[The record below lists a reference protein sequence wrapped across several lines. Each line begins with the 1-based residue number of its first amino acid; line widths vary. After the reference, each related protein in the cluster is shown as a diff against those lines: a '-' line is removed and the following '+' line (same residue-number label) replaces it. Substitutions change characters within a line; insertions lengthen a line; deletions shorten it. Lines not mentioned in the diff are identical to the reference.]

1 MPDVDLPQLRALL
14 AVVDEGSF
22 EGAAHALHLTQ
33 SAVSQR
39 IRALETAVG
48 QVLVRRTR
56 PAGVTEAG
64 AVYLRLARQVLGLT
78 AEARAAVSATP
89 GPGRPVLPV
98 AVNAD
103 SLGTWVLP
111 ALAPLADE
119 VRFELHR
126 EDQDHSADL
135 LRDGVVVAAITTA
148 ARPVQGC
155 TSHRLGVLRYR
166 PVVAAARVA
175 TDFPDGP
182 TPEALAAAPL
192 VVFDRKDDL
201 QDRYLRER
209 GVDPAVPPRHHVPAT
224 ADFALAVRLG
234 FGWGLLPEADAAAGE
249 REGVLVDL
257 DPGRHVD
264 VTLYWQQWTLPTA
277 ALHRTGDAVRAA
289 AAAALR

>member
-56 PAGVTEAG
+56 PAGVTAAG
-64 AVYLRLARQVLGLT
+64 AVYLRLARQVLGLE
-78 AEARAAVSATP
+78 AEARAAVSAAP

-98 AVNAD
+98 AVNSD

-166 PVVAAARVA
+166 PVVAAARA
-175 TDFPDGP
+175 GTDFPDGP

-209 GVDPAVPPRHHVPAT
+209 GVDPAAPPRHHVPAT

-249 REGVLVDL
+249 REGALVDL

-277 ALHRTGDAVRAA
+277 ALRRTGDAVREA

>member
-1 MPDVDLPQLRALL
+1 MNDVDVPQLRALR

-22 EGAAHALHLTQ
+22 EGAAAVLHLTQ

-64 AVYLRLARQVLGLT
+64 IVYLRLARQVLDLT
-78 AEARAAVSATP
+78 DEARSQVAAVP
-89 GPGRPVLPV
+89 GVDRPVLPV
-98 AVNAD
+98 AVNSD

-111 ALAPLADE
+111 ALAPLAAD
-119 VRFELHR
+119 VLFDLHR

-135 LRDGVVVAAITTA
+135 LRAGAVVAAITTA

-166 PVVAAARVA
+166 PMIAPALVARYL
-175 TDFPDGP
+175 PDGP
-182 TPEALAAAPL
+182 VPEALADVPV
-192 VVFDRKDDL
+192 VVFDRKDEL
-201 QDRYLRER
+201 QDRFLRDR
-209 GVDPAVPPRHHVPAT
+209 GADPGRPPRHHVPSS

-234 FGWGLLPEADAAAGE
+234 LGWGMLPEADADAAEYDGS
-249 REGVLVDL
+249 LVDL
-257 DPGRHVD
+257 DPGRHID
-264 VTLYWQQWTLPTA
+264 VTLYWQQWTVRTA
-277 ALHRTGDAVRAA
+277 ALERTGAAVRAA
-289 AAAALR
+289 AAAYLR

>member
-1 MPDVDLPQLRALL
+1 MAEVDLPQLRALL

-22 EGAAHALHLTQ
+22 EGAAVALHLTQ

-48 QVLVRRTR
+48 QVLVRRAR
-56 PAGVTEAG
+56 PAGVTAAG
-64 AVYLRLARQVLGLT
+64 EVYLRLARQVVAL
-78 AEARAAVSATP
+78 ADEAHAAVTAGATS
-89 GPGRPVLPV
+89 GRPVLPI
-98 AVNAD
+98 AVNSD

-119 VRFELHR
+119 IVFDLHR

-135 LRDGVVVAAITTA
+135 LREGTVVAAITTA

-166 PVVAAARVA
+166 PMVAARRAA
-175 TDFPDGP
+175 ALLPDGP
-182 TPEALAAAPL
+182 TPAALAAAPL

-201 QDRYLRER
+201 QDRYLRGR
-209 GVDPAVPPRHHVPAT
+209 GADPALPPRHHVPAS
-224 ADFALAVRLG
+224 ADFTLAVRLG
-234 FGWGLLPEADAAAGE
+234 LGWGMLPDADASAGEADGT
-249 REGVLVDL
+249 LVDL

-264 VTLYWQQWTLPTA
+264 VTLHWQQWTVRTA
-277 ALHRTGDAVRAA
+277 ALERTGDAIRAA
-289 AAAALR
+289 AAAYLR

>member
-1 MPDVDLPQLRALL
+1 MADVDLPQLRALL

-22 EGAAHALHLTQ
+22 EGAAVALHLTQ

-64 AVYLRLARQVLGLT
+64 AVYLRLGRQVLGL
-78 AEARAAVSATP
+78 ADEARATVGADPAA
-89 GPGRPVLPV
+89 GRPVLPV
-98 AVNAD
+98 AVNSD

-111 ALAPLADE
+111 ALAPLAGEILFD
-119 VRFELHR
+119 LHR

-135 LRDGVVVAAITTA
+135 LRDGTVVAAITTA

-166 PVVAAARVA
+166 PMAARGLLPARVV
-175 TDFPDGP
+175 PVP
-182 TPEALAAAPL
+182 PQVLAATPV

-201 QDRYLRER
+201 QDRHLRAR
-209 GVDPAVPPRHHVPAT
+209 GVDPGVVPRHHVPAS
-224 ADFALAVRLG
+224 ADFVLAVRLG
-234 FGWGLLPEADAAAGE
+234 LGWGMLPERDAAAGE
-249 REGVLVDL
+249 REGALVDL
-257 DPGRHVD
+257 DPGRHED
-264 VTLYWQQWTLPTA
+264 VTLYWQQWTVRTA
-277 ALHRTGDAVRAA
+277 ALERTGAAVRAA
-289 AAAALR
+289 ARAYLR

>member
-1 MPDVDLPQLRALL
+1 MADVDLPQLRALL

-22 EGAAHALHLTQ
+22 EGAAVALHLTQ

-56 PAGVTEAG
+56 PAGVTDAG
-64 AVYLRLARQVLGLT
+64 AVYLRLARQVQGLT
-78 AEARAAVSATP
+78 DEARAAVAADERAD
-89 GPGRPVLPV
+89 RPVLPV
-98 AVNAD
+98 AVNSD

-111 ALAPLADE
+111 ALAPLAGDIL
-119 VRFELHR
+119 FDLHR

-135 LRDGVVVAAITTA
+135 LRDGTVVAAITTA

-166 PVVAAARVA
+166 PMMAVDRAREHL
-175 TDFPDGP
+175 PDGP

-201 QDRYLRER
+201 QDAYLRER
-209 GVDPAVPPRHHVPAT
+209 AVDPALPPRHHVPAS
-224 ADFALAVRLG
+224 ADFVLAVRLG
-234 FGWGLLPEADAAAGE
+234 LGWGMLPERDAAAGE
-249 REGVLVDL
+249 RDGVLVDI
-257 DPGRHVD
+257 DPGRYVD
-264 VTLYWQQWTLPTA
+264 VTLHWQQWTLRTA
-277 ALHRTGDAVRAA
+277 PLERTGAAVRAA
-289 AAAALR
+289 AAAYLR